1 MNKRQQLLALHS
13 LIPWPWNRL
22 QPIFDYL
29 TASPPFS
36 KTAPKIPNVVRQKW
50 SEASTFPFHFYY
62 EQHTI
67 TPITIFDDS
76 YPARLKELHDPPA
89 VIYLRGHSELLEKRM
104 MAIIGSRKAT
114 SYSNDC
120 ITQFMP
126 YFKEQ
131 NWGIC
136 SGMAIGADTM
146 AHEAALA
153 HEINTVAV
161 LGAGFQFIYPPSNR
175 KLFERLASEH
185 LVISEYPPHTAVSP
199 HQFIARNRIIS
210 ALSDSLLV
218 TEAEKKSGTL
228 STVEFSLDLGK
239 EIFTV
244 PGRIDSPLSAGPH
257 FLLQQGAHLLHSM
270 EDLHHILGTQK
281 NFVR

>member
-22 QPIFDYL
+22 RPIFDYL
-29 TASPPFS
+29 TSSHPFP
-36 KTAPKIPNVVRQKW
+36 TEIPNIPNVVLQKW
-50 SEASTFPFHFYY
+50 PEASTFPFDLYY

-67 TPITIFDDS
+67 TPITIFDTS
-76 YPARLKELHDPPA
+76 YPVRLKELHDPPA
-89 VIYLRGHSELLEKRM
+89 VIYIKGHAELLQKRT

-114 SYSNDC
+114 SYSKEC
-120 ITQFMP
+120 IAQFMP

-136 SGMAIGADTM
+136 SGMAVGADTM
-146 AHEAALA
+146 AHEAALS
-153 HEINTVAV
+153 HDVSTVAV
-161 LGAGFQFIYPPSNR
+161 LGSGFQFIYPPSNR
-175 KLFERLASEH
+175 KLFERLVNHH
-185 LVISEYPPHTAVSP
+185 LVISEYPPHTAISP

-210 ALSDSLLV
+210 ALSDGLLV
-218 TEAEKKSGTL
+218 TEAEKKSGTM

-239 EIFTV
+239 EVFTV

-257 FLLQQGAHLLHSM
+257 FLLQQGAQLLHSI
-270 EDLHHILGTQK
+270 EDLHHILGAQK